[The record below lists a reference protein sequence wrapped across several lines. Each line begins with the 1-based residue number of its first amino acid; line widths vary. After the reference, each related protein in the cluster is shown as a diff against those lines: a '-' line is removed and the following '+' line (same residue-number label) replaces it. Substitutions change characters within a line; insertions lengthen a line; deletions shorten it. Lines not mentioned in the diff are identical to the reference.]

1 MNGEADLGRLARIG
15 DSVFAVVVT
24 LLAYRVRLPG
34 REALAAPSAEAFTPF
49 LTDLL
54 ALTISFLVAA
64 LFWMS
69 HWGAFRR
76 MHRVDLRFV
85 ALHFAFL
92 GTLVLLPISTSLMSS
107 APNQLVGAFAYS
119 ANVCAI
125 AVALFFFRA
134 HARRLEP
141 ESFGTV
147 PLLLAPAL
155 LIAVFGSATVVSLL
169 APQWSRAL
177 WCLAFVVSPIER
189 RWGLGRLTRGEQG
202 RRALPPPPPGADS

>member
-1 MNGEADLGRLARIG
+1 MNEESDLARLARIG

-34 REALAAPSAEAFTPF
+34 RDALAAPSFESLAPF

-76 MHRVDLRFV
+76 MHRADLRFV
-85 ALHFAFL
+85 TLHFAFL
-92 GTLVLLPISTSLMSS
+92 GTLVLLPISTSLMSA
-107 APNQLVGAFAYS
+107 APNQLAGAFAYS

-125 AVALFFFRA
+125 AVTLLFFRA

-141 ESFGTV
+141 QSFGSAPV
-147 PLLLAPAL
+147 LLAPAL

-177 WCLAFVVSPIER
+177 WCLAFVVTPIER
-189 RWGLGRLTRGEQG
+189 RWGLGRLTRDEQA
-202 RRALPPPPPGADS
+202 RRVAPSRGARS